1 MTLTLVLAAVV
12 VVQLY
17 IILVLRTELSA
28 TRDRLLS
35 EMKEKTLMESKYQR
49 ARMPIEMTEVKGE

>member
-1 MTLTLVLAAVV
+1 MILTLVLAAVV
-12 VVQLY
+12 MIQLY

-49 ARMPIEMTEVKGE
+49 ARMPIEMTEIRDE